1 MFPLSLPPISDV
13 NVHTPLIIR
22 IFVFCLCE
30 RVLCMVHRRSED
42 YLPQLVPLFHHV
54 GPVNGTRVIR
64 FDSKSLQLL
73 GPVTSALL
81 FKHFV
86 NFFEIK
92 I

>member
-13 NVHTPLIIR
+13 NVHSPRVIR
-22 IFVFCLCE
+22 IFAFCLCE
-30 RVLCMVHRRSED
+30 CVLCVVLRRSED
-42 YLPQLVPLFHHV
+42 CLPQLVPLFHHV

-64 FDSKSLQLL
+64 FGSKILQLL